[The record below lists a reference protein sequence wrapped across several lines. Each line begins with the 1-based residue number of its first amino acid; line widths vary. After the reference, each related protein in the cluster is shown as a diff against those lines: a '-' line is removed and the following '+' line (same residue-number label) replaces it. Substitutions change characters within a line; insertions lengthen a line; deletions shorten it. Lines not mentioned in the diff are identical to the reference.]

1 MRASDDK
8 TAAASEDEALGAACI
23 GWTIG
28 MPVMVL
34 VMVLQS
40 TGVVVTNTVVGSTR
54 AARPPNLRARRASR
68 T

>member
-40 TGVVVTNTVVGSTR
+40 TGVVVTNTVVGSI
-54 AARPPNLRARRASR
+54 RRVR
-68 T
+68 